1 MNADFIGIMIRMAEV
16 RRQAYLNVIY
26 KDIAYFKICG
36 ILKRLGI
43 GSTETQSK
51 SRQIIAEASIAGTE
65 RFL

>member
-36 ILKRLGI
+36 ILKGLGV
-43 GSTETQSK
+43 GSIETQSK
-51 SRQIIAEASIAGTE
+51 SR
-65 RFL
+65 